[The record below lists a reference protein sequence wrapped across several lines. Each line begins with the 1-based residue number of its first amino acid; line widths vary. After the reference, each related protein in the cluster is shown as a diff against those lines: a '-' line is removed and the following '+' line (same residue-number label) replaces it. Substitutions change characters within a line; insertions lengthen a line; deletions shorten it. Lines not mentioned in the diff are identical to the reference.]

1 MMIIMSIAVV
11 TYAGLVMYC
20 ARKVVEALELKLQEK
35 ILEESARSQRLVN
48 QKESFYLE
56 RVRSENE
63 VLEILTLYE
72 IMKEITQSLS
82 ENEAF
87 EIFKRKLSDHVSFTE
102 CLLVHP
108 LCDEINEY
116 KKSMER
122 FLFTLQGKSA
132 KIGYLV
138 VNGLAQEHHEK
149 FTILG
154 QQFAL
159 ALRRIKLYHE
169 IERIA
174 ITDSLTEL
182 HTRRYATERF
192 QEELKRSQMRDI
204 TLSFMM
210 MDVDYFKTFN
220 DQYGHLMG
228 DQILREVGK
237 LIRENIREIDIAGRF
252 GGEEFCVILPDTDRA
267 GARYA
272 AERIRQAVES
282 SSIKAYDAEVKIT
295 VSLGVSTYPQDGT
308 QIEELIDKADWA
320 LYRAKREGRNRIC
333 SFGIYDSA

>member
-1 MMIIMSIAVV
+1 MMIMMPLAMV
-11 TYAGLVMYC
+11 TYVALAACC
-20 ARKVVEALELKLQEK
+20 ARKVAKAMELKQQDK

-48 QKESFYLE
+48 QKESLYVE
-56 RVRSENE
+56 RLRLENE

-72 IMKEITQSLS
+72 IVKEITQSLS
-82 ENEAF
+82 EKEAF
-87 EIFKRKLSDHVSFTE
+87 DIFKSKLSDHVSFSE

-108 LCDEINEY
+108 LCDEINDY
-116 KKSMER
+116 KKSMDY
-122 FLFTLQGKSA
+122 FLFALQGKTG

-138 VNGLAQEHHEK
+138 VKGMPQEHHEK

-154 QQFAL
+154 SQFAL
-159 ALRRIKLYHE
+159 ALRRIKLYRE

-192 QEELKRSQMRDI
+192 QEELKRSQARGMK
-204 TLSFMM
+204 LSFLMI
-210 MDVDYFKTFN
+210 DVDHFKTFN
-220 DQYGHLMG
+220 DQHGHLMG
-228 DQILREVGK
+228 DQILREAGK
-237 LIRENIREIDIAGRF
+237 MVRESTREIDIAGRF

-295 VSLGVSTYPQDGT
+295 MSLGVATYPEDGN
-308 QIEELIDKADWA
+308 QMDELIDKADWA
-320 LYRAKREGRNRIC
+320 LYRAKREGRNRVC
-333 SFGIYDSA
+333 SFGIYD

>member
-1 MMIIMSIAVV
+1 MMAVMPLAIV
-11 TYAGLVMYC
+11 TYVALVAYC
-20 ARKVVEALELKLQEK
+20 ARKVAGAMELKEQDK
-35 ILEESARSQRLVN
+35 ILEESARSQHLAN
-48 QKESFYLE
+48 QKESLYME
-56 RVRSENE
+56 RLRLENE

-72 IMKEITQSLS
+72 IMKEITQSLG
-82 ENEAF
+82 EKEAF
-87 EIFKRKLSDHVSFTE
+87 GIFQSKLSDHVSFTE

-108 LCDEINEY
+108 LCDEINDY
-116 KKSMER
+116 KKSMEY
-122 FLFTLQGKSA
+122 FLFALQGKTG

-138 VNGLAQEHHEK
+138 VRGIPQEHHEK

-159 ALRRIKLYHE
+159 ALRRIKLYRE

-174 ITDSLTEL
+174 VTDSLTEL
-182 HTRRYATERF
+182 HTRRYTTERF
-192 QEELKRSQMRDI
+192 QEELKRSQARGMK
-204 TLSFMM
+204 LSFLMI
-210 MDVDYFKTFN
+210 DVDHFKTFN
-220 DQYGHLMG
+220 DQHGHLMG
-228 DQILREVGK
+228 DQILREAGK
-237 LIRENIREIDIAGRF
+237 LIQESTREIDVAGRF

-272 AERIRQAVES
+272 AERIRQAVEA

-295 VSLGVSTYPQDGT
+295 VSLGVATYPEDGA

-333 SFGIYDSA
+333 AFGVYD

>member
-1 MMIIMSIAVV
+1 MMIAMPLAVV
-11 TYAGLVMYC
+11 AYVALVAYC
-20 ARKVVEALELKLQEK
+20 ARKAAEALELKQQDK
-35 ILEESARSQRLVN
+35 ILEESARSQHLVN

-56 RVRSENE
+56 KIRLENE

-82 ENEAF
+82 EKEAF
-87 EIFKRKLSDHVSFTE
+87 EIFKSKLRDHVSFTD

-108 LCDEINEY
+108 LSDEINEY
-116 KKSMER
+116 KKMMDY
-122 FLFTLQGKSA
+122 FLFTLQGKTG

-138 VNGLAQEHHEK
+138 VKGMPQEHHEK

-154 QQFAL
+154 HQFAL

-169 IERIA
+169 IERVA
-174 ITDSLTEL
+174 VTDSLTEL
-182 HTRRYATERF
+182 HTRRYTIERF
-192 QEELKRSQMRDI
+192 QEELKRSQARGMK
-204 TLSFMM
+204 LSFLMV
-210 MDVDYFKTFN
+210 DVDHFKTFN

-237 LIRENIREIDIAGRF
+237 LIQESTREIDIAGRF
-252 GGEEFCVILPDTDRA
+252 GGEEFCVILPDTDRP

-272 AERIRQAVES
+272 AERIRQAVEAG
-282 SSIKAYDAEVKIT
+282 SIKAYDVEVKIT
-295 VSLGVSTYPQDGT
+295 VSLGVSTYPEDGT
-308 QIEELIDKADWA
+308 RIEELTDKADWA

-333 SFGIYDSA
+333 SFGIYD

>member
-1 MMIIMSIAVV
+1 MMLMMPLAVA
-11 TYAGLVMYC
+11 TYVGLVAYC
-20 ARKVVEALELKLQEK
+20 AWKVAAVLELKLQET
-35 ILEESARSQRLVN
+35 ILEESARSQRLVA
-48 QKESFYLE
+48 QKESLYLE
-56 RVRSENE
+56 RIRSENE

-87 EIFKRKLSDHVSFTE
+87 EIFKKKLSDHVSFTE

-108 LCDEINEY
+108 LSDGINKY
-116 KKSMER
+116 RKSMDY
-122 FLFTLQGKSA
+122 FLFTLQEKSA

-138 VNGLAQEHHEK
+138 VTGLAQGDHEK

-154 QQFAL
+154 HQFAL

-169 IERIA
+169 IERTA

-182 HTRRYATERF
+182 HTRRYAMERF
-192 QEELKRSQMRDI
+192 REELKRSQARGMK
-204 TLSFMM
+204 LSFIML
-210 MDVDYFKTFN
+210 DVDHFKNFN

-228 DQILREVGK
+228 DQILREVGN
-237 LIRENIREIDIAGRF
+237 LIREHIREIDIAGRF

-272 AERIRQAVES
+272 AERIHRAVGS
-282 SSIKAYDAEVKIT
+282 SVIRAYDAEVKIT
-295 VSLGVSTYPQDGT
+295 VSLGASTSPEDGT
-308 QIEELIDKADWA
+308 RMEGLIDKADWA
-320 LYRAKREGRNRIC
+320 LYRAKQDGRNRIC
-333 SFGIYDSA
+333 SFGIYD